1 MKKLLHWCENV
12 LTYAA
17 VAATAIMVL
26 LTSADAIGRYLF
38 NRPIT
43 GAYEVTEKY
52 LMLASVFLGCAYSYR
67 RGAFIRVTIL
77 TNHIRRRVMIVI
89 NHLVQLFSILY
100 IIVLT
105 FATILQV
112 IRTYTSKMTFNSIA
126 QPVWPSCA
134 IIPVGLFLMLI
145 LMVLDLRRIRSGE
158 SALFKE
164 DSPTV

>member
-1 MKKLLHWCENV
+1 MKKLLHWWESL
-12 LTYAA
+12 LTCAA
-17 VAATAIMVL
+17 VVATAIMVL
-26 LTSADAIGRYLF
+26 LTSTDAIGRYLF

-52 LMLASVFLGCAYSYR
+52 LMLSSVFLGCAYSYR
-67 RGAFIRVTIL
+67 KGAFIRVTIL
-77 TNHIRRRVMIVI
+77 TNHIRRAVLLVI

-112 IRTYTSKMTFNSIA
+112 VRAYTSHMTFNSIA

-145 LMVLDLRRIRSGE
+145 LMVLDLRRIRSGG

>member
-1 MKKLLHWCENV
+1 MKKLLQWCESIE
-12 LTYAA
+12 TYAA
-17 VAATAIMVL
+17 VVATAIMVL
-26 LTSADAIGRYLF
+26 LTTADAIGRYLF
-38 NRPIT
+38 NAPIT

-52 LMLASVFLGCAYSYR
+52 LMLASVFLGCSYAYR

-77 TNHIRRRVMIVI
+77 TNHIRRAVLTVI
-89 NHLVQLFSILY
+89 NHLVQFFSIVY

-112 IRTYTSKMTFNSIA
+112 ARAYTSKMTFNSIA

-134 IIPVGLFLMLI
+134 IIPVGLFLMLV
-145 LMVLDLRRIRSGE
+145 LMVLDLPRIRSGT
-158 SALFKE
+158 SALFKD

>member
-1 MKKLLHWCENV
+1 MKLLHWCESL

-17 VAATAIMVL
+17 VVATAIMVL
-26 LTSADAIGRYLF
+26 LTSTDAMGRYLF

-52 LMLASVFLGCAYSYR
+52 LMLANVFLGCAYAYR

-77 TNHIRRRVMIVI
+77 TNHLRRSVLIVI

-112 IRTYTSKMTFNSIA
+112 LRTYAS
-126 QPVWPSCA
+126 
-134 IIPVGLFLMLI
+134 
-145 LMVLDLRRIRSGE
+145 
-158 SALFKE
+158 
-164 DSPTV
+164 

>member
-1 MKKLLHWCENV
+1 MKKLLSWSENL

-17 VAATAIMVL
+17 VVATAIMVL
-26 LTSADAIGRYLF
+26 LTSADAILRYLF

-77 TNHIRRRVMIVI
+77 TNHLRRSVMIVI
-89 NHLVQLFSILY
+89 NHCVQLFSIFY

-105 FATILQV
+105 IATILQV
-112 IRTYTSKMTFNSIA
+112 LRTYASKMTFNTMS

-134 IIPVGLFLMLI
+134 IIPAGLFLMLV
-145 LMVLDLRRIRSGE
+145 LMVLDLRRVRKGE
-158 SALFKE
+158 SALFKD
-164 DSPTV
+164 DSPTI